1 MSESLKKMFFCVLV
15 AVILLVSPIPEGLSS
30 EAWIIFSVYLATI
43 FGLVLRPYPEPVI
56 LVIALASLGVL
67 LHKQAVLMTGFS
79 ASASWLILTAFM
91 IGAAFHK
98 TGLGARIAY
107 YLIKRL
113 GKTVLGLGYVAA
125 FTDFI
130 LAPAIPSNLART
142 GAIITPIFENIAT
155 SLDSYPGLTRRKCG
169 AYFMVLL
176 FAITNITGT
185 IFMTGT
191 SMNPLL
197 LSFAQQILGVEI
209 TWFGWFKAAV
219 VPGLFILL
227 VIPWIFNKVYP
238 SEIKVINNVELANEA
253 LQKLGPVS
261 KQEKILALLF
271 VGAILAWL
279 TGSIT
284 KIDASTVAIGF
295 LGCSILTGLL
305 TWEDCL
311 NAKSG
316 WSTFFWYSGVMG
328 ISSALSKAK
337 FFDWLANIVLAG
349 VNFDGFSEITIMA
362 AMFAFSVVIRY
373 LFASGGSYVASMI
386 PVLFT
391 IAAAAKISPL
401 PIAFLL
407 FFSASFASNVTH
419 YSGAVG
425 VVLFGLGYNTK
436 KEFWGLGALFAAFC
450 YLVHMTLSLS
460 YWKFIGLW

>member
-1 MSESLKKMFFCVLV
+1 MSESIKKMLLCVLV
-15 AVILLVSPIPEGLSS
+15 AVVILLVPVPNGLSS
-30 EAWIIFSVYLATI
+30 EAWTIFAVYLATI
-43 FGLVLRPYPEPVI
+43 VGLVLRPYPEPVI
-56 LVIALASLGVL
+56 LVVALSSLGVL

-107 YLIKRL
+107 YLIRKL

-155 SLDSYPGLTRRKCG
+155 SLNSNPGATRRKCG

-176 FAITNITGT
+176 FAITNTTGT

-197 LSFAQQILGVEI
+197 LSFAQEILHVEI
-209 TWFGWFKAAV
+209 TWFSWLQAAF

-227 VIPWIFNKVYP
+227 VIPWLFNKVYP
-238 SEIKVINNVELANEA
+238 SEIKTIDNTTLVNEA
-253 LQKLGPVS
+253 LEKLGPVS
-261 KQEKILALLF
+261 KQEKILAVLF
-271 VGAILAWL
+271 IGAILAWL
-279 TGSIT
+279 TGGIT

-316 WSTFFWYSGVMG
+316 WSTFFWYSGIMG

-337 FFDWLANIVLAG
+337 FFDWLASLVLSN
-349 VNFDGFSEITIMA
+349 VSFEGFSELTIMG
-362 AMFAFSVVIRY
+362 AMLVFSILIRY

-391 IAAAAKISPL
+391 IAAAAKVSPL

-436 KEFWGLGALFAAFC
+436 KEFWGLGALFAVLCFA
-450 YLVHMTLSLS
+450 VHMTISLG
-460 YWKFIGLW
+460 YWKLIGLW